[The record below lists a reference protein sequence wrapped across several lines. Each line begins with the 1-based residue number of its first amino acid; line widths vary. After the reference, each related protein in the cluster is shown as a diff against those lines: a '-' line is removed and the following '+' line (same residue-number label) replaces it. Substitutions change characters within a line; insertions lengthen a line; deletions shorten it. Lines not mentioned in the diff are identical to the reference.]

1 MNIRIVKK
9 KKRVGRELF
18 NWLLRLAVLFFIFY
32 ATIMLINQFVK
43 ISEKKEQL
51 ATLSSQLDLQK
62 AKNEELKKVSQAT
75 DEENE
80 EYFEKEAR
88 KLNLSKPKERI
99 FANISGN

>member
-9 KKRVGRELF
+9 KKRVGKELF

-32 ATIMLINQFVK
+32 ATFMLINQFVK

-75 DEENE
+75 GEENE

>member
-9 KKRVGRELF
+9 KKRVSKELF

-32 ATIMLINQFVK
+32 ATFMLINQFVK

-51 ATLSSQLDLQK
+51 AMLSSQLDLQK

>member
-9 KKRVGRELF
+9 KKRVGKELF

-32 ATIMLINQFVK
+32 ATFMLINQFVK
-43 ISEKKEQL
+43 IIEKKEQL

>member
-1 MNIRIVKK
+1 MNIRIMKK
-9 KKRVGRELF
+9 KKRVSKELF

-32 ATIMLINQFVK
+32 ATFMLINQFVK